1 MIALTRD
8 SPLHP
13 NLTTPKRVEIKRAQ
27 AKIHS
32 MSLRMYESKHDTIYT
47 LLKPF
52 IKSQARQVRTSAS
65 VRLGPATGNCDDTSC
80 LS

>member
-1 MIALTRD
+1 
-8 SPLHP
+8 
-13 NLTTPKRVEIKRAQ
+13 
-27 AKIHS
+27 
-32 MSLRMYESKHDTIYT
+32 MYESKHDTIYT